1 MAFYC
6 HRLCSI
12 FIKMSLKCVNNPDN
26 VCCICG
32 EVTFALRKC
41 SIIPPIKTAYFLYF
55 GCKVGDQDK
64 NWAPYMCCTTC
75 SLKLNVW
82 VNGKGCC
89 MPFGVPMVWRV
100 PSNHNT
106 ECYFCM
112 VLPIQNGM
120 SMKKKINTC
129 VSKYTISNLVCAS
142 WQWTYCSW
150 TSRQFCY
157 VLWWRRQCFLKQWR
171 TAAISFKRCRLLA
184 IHRLLQS

>member
-142 WQWTYCSW
+142 WQWTYCS
-150 TSRQFCY
+150 
-157 VLWWRRQCFLKQWR
+157 
-171 TAAISFKRCRLLA
+171 
-184 IHRLLQS
+184 